1 MSHQQPAHDSGTT
14 PRRVGVLHR
23 TGAWC
28 ARHFVIVIVLWV
40 AALAAFQ
47 GLQHAFGGDY
57 SDNFAIPGTQ
67 SQDGLDV
74 LKAHDPAA
82 GGYGSQV
89 VVHDADKP
97 LSGLSSQMSSTVA
110 SLQKLP
116 DVLSVQNPLTAQSSA
131 VGPVSGDGKTAYIT
145 IRFSVQPS
153 TLGSGYLHGVDS
165 AVQPLRAAGAEVEY
179 GGSLGELARPAANDR
194 ISEAIGFGVAV
205 LVLLIGFGSLLA
217 ALLPLITALICVV
230 CGLGLLGLLA
240 AATTFATVSPTL
252 ATMIGL
258 GVGIDYALFL
268 VTRHRQNLMDGEDPV
283 AAAGTATATSGRAVL
298 LSGCTVIIALCGLW
312 VSGIGFIGKLG
323 VAAAVT
329 VVTAVLG
336 ALTLVPAML
345 GLIGRHIDRIHVRKP
360 IAEVEADAE
369 PAPATGPR
377 TGSGAG
383 SASGGGATGPA
394 PAGESKGADAGGDR
408 PGAGSAGDR
417 AGAGSAGGAPGPAP
431 GRGAGQGPDARP
443 VPGRVRTTT
452 HGTWHR
458 YAQRVERRPWWFL
471 AGGVVVLAV
480 LAFPVFFIQLGH
492 IGDGA
497 DPKSF
502 TDRRAYDLMSSA
514 FGPGSNGP
522 LTLVVDQ
529 SKVPQDD
536 RSSLESKVQQS
547 LTKVPNAAVITPL
560 TPTQDG
566 DVLTATAYSAA
577 APQDARTTSLANHLT
592 DDVLPDAVSGTAART
607 YVTGTTAAQVD
618 FLDIVASR
626 LPLIIAV
633 VVGLAF
639 LVILAVFR
647 GVLVA
652 VKAALLNVLSIAAS
666 YGVVVAVF
674 QWGWGGPALGVSG
687 DVPIESYV
695 PMMMFAIVFGLS
707 MDYEIFLL
715 TRIHEAWLATRD
727 PRASVAHALEITA
740 RVITCAA
747 LIMVSVFAAFI
758 LSDNIVVKMLGLGLA
773 VSVLIDA
780 TVVRLLLVPAVMTL
794 LGRAAWWTPRWLDR
808 ILPHLDAEGS
818 EDREP
823 PAAPVRH

>member
-1 MSHQQPAHDSGTT
+1 MSHQQPAHGSGT
-14 PRRVGVLHR
+14 PVRRAGVLQA
-23 TGAWC
+23 TGSWC
-28 ARHFVIVIVLWV
+28 ARHFVVVIVLWI
-40 AALAAFQ
+40 AALVALQAV
-47 GLQHAFGGDY
+47 QHAYGGDY

-74 LKAHDPAA
+74 LEKHAPSA
-82 GGYGSQV
+82 GGYSSQV
-89 VVHDADKP
+89 VVHDADKS
-97 LSGLSSQMSSTVA
+97 LSGLSSQMSTVVG

-116 DVLSVQNPLTAQSSA
+116 DVLSAQNPLTAPSSTGGPD
-131 VGPVSGDGKTAYIT
+131 VGPLSADGKTAYIT
-145 IRFSVQPS
+145 VRFSEQPS
-153 TLGSGYLHGVDS
+153 SLGSGYLDGVDS
-165 AVQPLRAAGAEVEY
+165 AVRPLRSAGAAVEY
-179 GGSLGELARPAANDR
+179 GGSLGELARPKANDR
-194 ISEAIGFGVAV
+194 VSEAIGFGVAV

-268 VTRHRQNLMDGEDPV
+268 VTRHRQNLMDGRDPV
-283 AAAGTATATSGRAVL
+283 AAAGAATATSGRAVL

-345 GLIGRHIDRIHVRKP
+345 GLTGRYIDRIHVRKP
-360 IAEVEADAE
+360 VAEVE
-369 PAPATGPR
+369 PGP
-377 TGSGAG
+377 
-383 SASGGGATGPA
+383 
-394 PAGESKGADAGGDR
+394 E
-408 PGAGSAGDR
+408 PGAG
-417 AGAGSAGGAPGPAP
+417 AGAEPGPDGSARP
-431 GRGAGQGPDARP
+431 GREPTTERGP
-443 VPGRVRTTT
+443 TT

-471 AGGVVVLAV
+471 AAGVVVLAV
-480 LAFPVFFIQLGH
+480 LAFPVLFIQLGH

-497 DPKSF
+497 DPRSF

-522 LTLVVDQ
+522 LTLVIDQ
-529 SKVPQDD
+529 SEVPQSD
-536 RSSLESKVQQS
+536 RSALESQVQQS
-547 LTKVPNAAVITPL
+547 LAKVSDAAFITPL
-560 TPTQDG
+560 TATQDG
-566 DVLTATAYSAA
+566 DVLTATAYSVA
-577 APQDARTTSLANHLT
+577 APQDERTTSLVDHLS
-592 DDVLPDAVSGTAART
+592 DDVLPAAVHGTAADT

-618 FLDIVASR
+618 FLDIVSSR

-647 GVLVA
+647 GLLVA

-715 TRIHEAWLATRD
+715 TRIHEAWLATND

-758 LSDNIVVKMLGLGLA
+758 ISDNIVVKMLGLGLA

-808 ILPHLDAEGS
+808 VLPHLDAEGS
-818 EDREP
+818 GTTGG
-823 PAAPVRH
+823 AKASGNT